1 MVDCVTAAS
10 SIVIMLG
17 NKLLETL
24 FLTVANI
31 SVVVEP
37 CCNSFSRIPLDKQ
50 AITLD

>member
-37 CCNSFSRIPLDKQ
+37 CNSFSRIPLDKQ